1 MTSLPLELQGQVAVF
16 VAMLCLCSGAVLWE
30 SAKRPGKWLGRITI
44 AAGIFQLAAFS
55 EYAVNQYEV
64 VIARV
69 SIPVMEVANGDNGRE
84 RIIERI
90 DVGHGIAVER
100 EHVPGWHFVSADGRG
115 HETNWSV
122 LQRTASGEGCGDCSA
137 GCSGECEGCECPIL
151 GLPGCCNGG
160 GLDCPCNQ
168 LEITGNWRQF

>member
-69 SIPVMEVANGDNGRE
+69 SIPVLEVANSDNGRE

-90 DVGHGIAVER
+90 ECPDGVIAER
-100 EHVPGWHFVSADGRG
+100 EHIAGWRLV
-115 HETNWSV
+115 TNDRPRFEAHRPL
-122 LQRTASGEGCGDCSA
+122 LQRTESAASGSEGIEC
-137 GCSGECEGCECPIL
+137 GECRSNGCIGSLL
-151 GLPGCCNGG
+151 GLPGCCAGSNRDACSDTTAAAIRV
-160 GLDCPCNQ
+160 LD
-168 LEITGNWRQF
+168 F